1 MDTLSLHDARL
12 LGLDDSWRVESVDLQ
27 IEDRRVEIRRSHV
40 GSEVFCPECGGA
52 CGLAYHAD
60 ERRRRHL
67 DKRQFMT
74 SLVAEG
80 NGDRSDFEA
89 FDPHIAWKSM
99 KK

>member
-60 ERRRRHL
+60 ERRRQHL
-67 DKRQFMT
+67 TRGSLRRVWSRKGTAIGLIWKRLIHT
-74 SLVAEG
+74 SRGKE
-80 NGDRSDFEA
+80 
-89 FDPHIAWKSM
+89 
-99 KK
+99 